1 MIWVDYTIAGM
12 VTISSGIGLYRGYKH
27 QAFSVLCELVGLM
40 VGLGFS
46 RELSYLIPLSI
57 KDPQAKLA
65 IAFISLYFL
74 TMLLGKAIR
83 MVLGELL
90 NTSKLTLLDRSGGF
104 IMGLLLGGI
113 WITALVI
120 LAGLSVLPHSPWW
133 PNAKLLPLFQTIA
146 IWLKAHFPSYLLENT
161 HYR

>member
-1 MIWVDYTIAGM
+1 MIWVDYTITGM
-12 VTISSGIGLYRGYKH
+12 GVISSSIGLYRGYKH
-27 QAFSVLCELVGLM
+27 QAFSVLCGLVGLL

-46 RELSYLIPLSI
+46 RELSYLIPLPT

-74 TMLLGKAIR
+74 TLLLGKAIR
-83 MVLGELL
+83 MLLGELL
-90 NTSKLTLLDRSGGF
+90 DKPQLTWLDRSGGF

-113 WITALVI
+113 WITSLVI

-133 PNAKLLPLFQTIA
+133 PDAKLLPPFQSIA